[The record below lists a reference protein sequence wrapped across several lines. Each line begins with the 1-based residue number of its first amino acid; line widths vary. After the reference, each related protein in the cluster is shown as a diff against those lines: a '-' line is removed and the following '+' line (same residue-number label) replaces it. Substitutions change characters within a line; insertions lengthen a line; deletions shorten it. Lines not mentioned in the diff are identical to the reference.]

1 MGYKT
6 CSRTL
11 ASILALVTV
20 LAALF
25 AVFACA
31 PHAFADDEDDKA
43 KDDLSFYAAASSAA
57 TYYEKTHMPDGD
69 GKDAESWKESDTLNA
84 GTAGG
89 LLGFR
94 DQNYNKGVF
103 GLFSSFSSS
112 DQSQSYDALDRNADG
127 DQAKNKSD
135 QAIADYA
142 RYGRALTQLNL
153 DTTGSG
159 LINNIVRGLAGALM
173 MVVYLVSA
181 LIGVLFGGVLTIL
194 SWFNPFGWLSDQ
206 AGCTGSPVSSTI
218 ESSTCSSNVFGAAL
232 QDQMGNPNHGVGSI
246 ISVVSRAYNA
256 FSAVGWIMIPVFFA
270 ALFATIALNKISKTR
285 EQDPEMRTSTRVKRV
300 AIRVA
305 FLTAGI
311 PLLGM
316 MYGAALD
323 YMKMNNT
330 VTSNASYILGSN
342 YVDFENWAFKKR
354 LALPDG
360 TSLTISTSTYDPGG
374 SIVYDSSKTTP
385 IRVLTR
391 KINNDLGWSALMT
404 DNDTSGRA
412 DDKNYTDMQRKS
424 ISGDVDL
431 LGSTES
437 TTGVDNAKK
446 NLDGALSTG
455 VNLLMRYLTSSTISG
470 ASYETYVK
478 ANLAASGKDY
488 DANIQRGDFKT
499 LNKDIK
505 LMKDVDGYF
514 VDQNDA
520 KDKNENKHSPFD
532 QDAEGGAFILT
543 NGHLN
548 SKRAGD
554 TKPYNITYDMANG
567 GTYGLS
573 DMAMYNYLTTK
584 FEPSQIIVYS
594 SKKATSWFNSVS
606 HHSVNQVGGNIVQQF
621 MMYINTLV
629 MLLAIAVIGVF
640 YFMAIMINNIKRS
653 FKLVMSAF
661 TAALG
666 SLKAIIR
673 TVMLTLMLIIE
684 IFGSMVLFSLVTML
698 IMSLGEIVDTTMGQ
712 RLMPNGGVAVGGPAS
727 LIIDIFMLFV
737 NVVMMVCIIIMSIRI
752 RKEFVQT
759 VDASVAG
766 IVDKVFG
773 SPGAVGSTAKA
784 TAVPNP
790 KGPGIGRQAVSA
802 AAQMGGAALG
812 AKAIDKFG
820 DSDAGQKIKDGLSR
834 MFGGSEP
841 GEEHGNGGD
850 VVPGGSDPNG
860 GTGGGGAGDNPK
872 QDGVAA
878 SDRELE
884 QAGQA
889 ALDRG
894 GLGGDNPKQIA
905 SGDKTSAQAQS
916 GENGQA
922 GAAGDA
928 ASTDGSGKM
937 PDVASVNGAS
947 GANGANGTAGSAT
960 ADAYGKSGSA
970 QDAYSGY
977 ANNGASANGANG
989 APGQAGAST
998 GSAGSTTNSSTNNS
1012 STMQLASD
1020 SRAGQAGQAGQAG
1033 KGGENGSTV
1042 GKLIGDTVNN
1052 TVNGGIP
1059 DVPLPPRPDS
1069 APAVHSTPAPSNAQG
1084 SGPVHPS
1091 DQGTRVQHTYGS
1103 NAPQAPMYQPP
1114 APTVPTQMQN
1124 NRVNLGDGAAGAA
1137 VNAAQVVEDAVMNPG
1152 KSLKR
1157 NANVNVANVTQAIND
1172 AVNKAPQHDLYGD
1185 NGYRKH

>member
-31 PHAFADDEDDKA
+31 PHAFADDEEDAA
-43 KDDLSFYAAASSAA
+43 KDDLSFYSAASSAA
-57 TYYEKTHMPDGD
+57 TYYEKTHMPNGDDDEKASDWKDG
-69 GKDAESWKESDTLNA
+69 GTLNA

-112 DQSQSYDALDRNADG
+112 DQSQSYDALDRNTSGNPATS
-127 DQAKNKSD
+127 KSD
-135 QAIADYA
+135 KAIADYA

-153 DTTGSG
+153 DSTSSG
-159 LINNIVRGLAGALM
+159 LINNIIRFIAGALM

-256 FSAVGWIMIPVFFA
+256 FSAIGWIMIPIFFA

-316 MYGAALD
+316 MYGSALD

-360 TSLTISTSTYDPGG
+360 TSLTVKTSTYDPGG
-374 SIVYDSSKTTP
+374 SIVYNSQKTTP

-391 KINNDLGWSALMT
+391 KINNDLGWQALMQ

-412 DDKNYTDMQRKS
+412 DDKDYTDMQRKS
-424 ISGDVDL
+424 ISGEVDL

-437 TTGVDNAKK
+437 TTGVTKAQN
-446 NLDGALSTG
+446 NLKGALSTG
-455 VNLLMRYLTSSTISG
+455 TDLLMRYMTSSTVSG
-470 ASYETYVK
+470 ASYETDVK
-478 ANLAASGKDY
+478 ANLAASGKEY
-488 DANIQRGDFKT
+488 DQNIQRGSFAT

-514 VDQNDA
+514 IDQ
-520 KDKNENKHSPFD
+520 KDSNNHSPFE
-532 QDAEGGAFILT
+532 QAEAGGAFILT

-548 SKRAGD
+548 STRAGD
-554 TKPYNITYDMANG
+554 TKPYTITYDMANG

-606 HHSVNQVGGNIVQQF
+606 HHSVNQVGGNVVQQF

-653 FKLVMSAF
+653 FKLIMSAF

-712 RLMPNGGVAVGGPAS
+712 KLMPNGGATLDGPAMMI
-727 LIIDIFMLFV
+727 LDIFMLFV

-850 VVPGGSDPNG
+850 VMPGGSDPNG

-894 GLGGDNPKQIA
+894 GLGGDNSKQIA
-905 SGDKTSAQAQS
+905 GGDKTSAQAQA

-947 GANGANGTAGSAT
+947 GAN
-960 ADAYGKSGSA
+960 A

-1042 GKLIGDTVNN
+1042 GKITGDTVNN

-1084 SGPVHPS
+1084 SGPMHPS

-1114 APTVPTQMQN
+1114 VPTVPTQMQN

>member
-1 MGYKT
+1 MVHT
-6 CSRTL
+6 TRSRTV

-20 LAALF
+20 LVALF

-31 PHAFADDEDDKA
+31 PHAFADDEEDAA
-43 KDDLSFYAAASSAA
+43 KDDLSFYSAASSAA
-57 TYYEKTHMPDGD
+57 TYYEKTHMPNGDDDEKASDWKDG
-69 GKDAESWKESDTLNA
+69 GTLNA

-112 DQSQSYDALDRNADG
+112 DQSQSYDALDRNTSGNPATS
-127 DQAKNKSD
+127 KSD
-135 QAIADYA
+135 KAIADYA

-153 DTTGSG
+153 DSTGSG
-159 LINNIVRGLAGALM
+159 LINNIIRFIAGALM

-232 QDQMGNPNHGVGSI
+232 QDQMGHPDHGIGSI
-246 ISVVSRAYNA
+246 ISVISRAYNA
-256 FSAVGWIMIPVFFA
+256 FSAIGWIMIPIFFA

-316 MYGAALD
+316 MYGSALD

-360 TSLTISTSTYDPGG
+360 TSLTVKTSTYDPGG
-374 SIVYDSSKTTP
+374 SIVYNSQKTTP

-391 KINNDLGWSALMT
+391 KINNDLGWQALMQ

-412 DDKNYTDMQRKS
+412 DDKDYTDMQRKS
-424 ISGDVDL
+424 ISGEVDL
-431 LGSTES
+431 LGNTES
-437 TTGVDNAKK
+437 TTGVTKAQE
-446 NLDGALSTG
+446 NLKGALSTG
-455 VNLLMRYLTSSTISG
+455 VDLLMRYMTSSTVSG
-470 ASYETYVK
+470 ASYETDVK
-478 ANLAASGKDY
+478 ANLAASGKEY
-488 DANIQRGDFKT
+488 DQNIQRGSFAT

-505 LMKDVDGYF
+505 LMKDVDRYF
-514 VDQNDA
+514 IDQKDSND
-520 KDKNENKHSPFD
+520 HSPFE
-532 QDAEGGAFILT
+532 QAEAGGAFILT

-548 SKRAGD
+548 STRAGD
-554 TKPYNITYDMANG
+554 TKPYTITYDMANG

-606 HHSVNQVGGNIVQQF
+606 HHSVNQVGGNVVQQF

-653 FKLVMSAF
+653 FKLVMSSF

-673 TVMLTLMLIIE
+673 TIMLTLMLIIE

-712 RLMPNGGVAVGGPAS
+712 KLMPNGGATLDGPAMMI
-727 LIIDIFMLFV
+727 LDIFMLFV
-737 NVVMMVCIIIMSIRI
+737 NVVMMVCVIIMSIRI

-790 KGPGIGRQAVSA
+790 KGPGIGRQAMSA

-860 GTGGGGAGDNPK
+860 GGGAGDNPK
-872 QDGVAA
+872 QDGVGA

-894 GLGGDNPKQIA
+894 GLGGSDNPKQIA
-905 SGDKTSAQAQS
+905 GGDKTSAQAQA

-947 GANGANGTAGSAT
+947 GANGANGTNGTTGAAGSAT
-960 ADAYGKSGSA
+960 ADANGGYMNGTDGARGEAGS
-970 QDAYSGY
+970 
-977 ANNGASANGANG
+977 
-989 APGQAGAST
+989 ST
-998 GSAGSTTNSSTNNS
+998 GSGAGAASSTTNSSTNNS

-1042 GKLIGDTVNN
+1042 GKITGDTVNN
-1052 TVNGGIP
+1052 TVNGSIP

-1069 APAVHSTPAPSNAQG
+1069 APAVHSAPAPSNAQG

-1091 DQGTRVQHTYGS
+1091 DQGTRVQHTYGGGT
-1103 NAPQAPMYQPP
+1103 PPVPTYQSP
-1114 APTVPTQMQN
+1114 APTVPSQSQN
-1124 NRVNLGDGAAGAA
+1124 NRVNLGDGVAGAA
-1137 VNAAQVVEDAVMNPG
+1137 VNAAQVLEDTVMNPG
-1152 KSLKR
+1152 KSGGSLQR

>member
-31 PHAFADDEDDKA
+31 PHAFADDEDDAA
-43 KDDLSFYAAASSAA
+43 KDDLSFYSAASSAA
-57 TYYEKTHMPDGD
+57 TYYEKTHMPNGDDDEKASDWKDG
-69 GKDAESWKESDTLNA
+69 GTLNA

-112 DQSQSYDALDRNADG
+112 DQSQSYDALDRNTSGNPATS
-127 DQAKNKSD
+127 KSD
-135 QAIADYA
+135 KAIADYA

-153 DTTGSG
+153 DSTSSG
-159 LINNIVRGLAGALM
+159 LIDNIIRFIAGALM

-232 QDQMGNPNHGVGSI
+232 QNQMGNPNHGVGSI

-256 FSAVGWIMIPVFFA
+256 FSAVGWIMIPIFFA

-316 MYGAALD
+316 MYGSALD

-360 TSLTISTSTYDPGG
+360 TSLTVKTSTYDPGG
-374 SIVYDSSKTTP
+374 SIVYNSQKTTP

-391 KINNDLGWSALMT
+391 KINNDLGWQALMQ

-412 DDKNYTDMQRKS
+412 DDKDYTDMQRKS
-424 ISGDVDL
+424 ISGEVDL

-437 TTGVDNAKK
+437 TTGVTKAQS
-446 NLDGALSTG
+446 NLKGALSTG
-455 VNLLMRYLTSSTISG
+455 TDLLMRYMMSSTVSG
-470 ASYETYVK
+470 ASYETDVK
-478 ANLAASGKDY
+478 ANLAASGKEY
-488 DANIQRGDFKT
+488 DQNIQRGSFAT

-514 VDQNDA
+514 IDQ
-520 KDKNENKHSPFD
+520 KDSNNHSPFE
-532 QDAEGGAFILT
+532 QAEAGGAFILT

-548 SKRAGD
+548 STRAGD
-554 TKPYNITYDMANG
+554 TKPYTITYDMANG

-606 HHSVNQVGGNIVQQF
+606 HHSVNQVGGNVVQQF

-653 FKLVMSAF
+653 FKLIMSAF

-673 TVMLTLMLIIE
+673 TIMLTLMLIIE

-712 RLMPNGGVAVGGPAS
+712 RLMPNGGATLDGPAMMI
-727 LIIDIFMLFV
+727 LDIFMLFV
-737 NVVMMVCIIIMSIRI
+737 NVVMMICIIIMSIRI

-790 KGPGIGRQAVSA
+790 KGPGIGRQAMSA

-860 GTGGGGAGDNPK
+860 GGGAGDNSK
-872 QDGVAA
+872 HDGVAA

-894 GLGGDNPKQIA
+894 GLGGSDNPKQIA
-905 SGDKTSAQAQS
+905 DGDKTSAQAQAQS
-916 GENGQA
+916 GESGQA

-1042 GKLIGDTVNN
+1042 GKIIGDTVNN

-1069 APAVHSTPAPSNAQG
+1069 APAVHTAPASSNTQG

-1091 DQGTRVQHTYGS
+1091 DQGTRVQHTHGS

-1137 VNAAQVVEDAVMNPG
+1137 VNAAQMLEDTVMNPG
-1152 KSLKR
+1152 KSGRSLQR
-1157 NANVNVANVTQAIND
+1157 NVNVNVANVTKTIND

>member
-1 MGYKT
+1 MVHKT
-6 CSRTL
+6 RSRTV

-20 LAALF
+20 LVALF

-31 PHAFADDEDDKA
+31 PHAFADDEEDAA
-43 KDDLSFYAAASSAA
+43 KDDLSFYSAASSAA
-57 TYYEKTHMPDGD
+57 TYYEKTHMPNGDDDEKASDWKDG
-69 GKDAESWKESDTLNA
+69 GTLNA

-112 DQSQSYDALDRNADG
+112 DQSQSYDALDRNTSGNPATS
-127 DQAKNKSD
+127 KSD
-135 QAIADYA
+135 KAIADYA

-153 DTTGSG
+153 DSTGSG
-159 LINNIVRGLAGALM
+159 LINNIIRFIAGALM

-232 QDQMGNPNHGVGSI
+232 QDQMGHPDHGIGSI
-246 ISVVSRAYNA
+246 ISVISRAYNA
-256 FSAVGWIMIPVFFA
+256 FSAIGWIMIPIFFA
-270 ALFATIALNKISKTR
+270 ALFAAIALNKISKTR

-316 MYGAALD
+316 MYGSALD

-360 TSLTISTSTYDPGG
+360 TSLTIKTSAYDPGG
-374 SIVYDSSKTTP
+374 SIVYNSQKTTP

-391 KINNDLGWSALMT
+391 KINNDLGWQALMQ
-404 DNDTSGRA
+404 DNDKSGRA
-412 DDKNYTDMQRKS
+412 DDKDYTDMQRKS
-424 ISGDVDL
+424 ISGEVDL
-431 LGSTES
+431 LGNTES
-437 TTGVDNAKK
+437 TTGVTKAQE
-446 NLDGALSTG
+446 NLKGALSTG
-455 VNLLMRYLTSSTISG
+455 VDLLMRYMTSSTVSG
-470 ASYETYVK
+470 ASYETDVK
-478 ANLAASGKDY
+478 ANLAASGKEY
-488 DANIQRGDFKT
+488 DQNIQRGSFAT

-514 VDQNDA
+514 IDQ
-520 KDKNENKHSPFD
+520 KDSNNHSPFE
-532 QDAEGGAFILT
+532 QAEAGGAFILT

-548 SKRAGD
+548 STRAGN
-554 TKPYNITYDMANG
+554 TKPYTITYDMANG

-606 HHSVNQVGGNIVQQF
+606 HHSVNQVGGNVVQQF

-673 TVMLTLMLIIE
+673 TIMLTLMLIIE

-712 RLMPNGGVAVGGPAS
+712 KLMPNGGATLDGPAMMI
-727 LIIDIFMLFV
+727 LDIFMLFV
-737 NVVMMVCIIIMSIRI
+737 NVVMMVCVIIMSIRI

-790 KGPGIGRQAVSA
+790 KGPGIGRQAMSA

-860 GTGGGGAGDNPK
+860 GGGAGDNSK
-872 QDGVAA
+872 QDGVGA

-894 GLGGDNPKQIA
+894 GLGGDNPQQIA
-905 SGDKTSAQAQS
+905 GGDKTSAQAQA
-916 GENGQA
+916 GENDQA

-977 ANNGASANGANG
+977 ANNGASANGTDG
-989 APGQAGAST
+989 ALGEAGSSAGST
-998 GSAGSTTNSSTNNS
+998 GSTTNSSTNNS

-1020 SRAGQAGQAGQAG
+1020 SRVGQAGQAGQAG

-1042 GKLIGDTVNN
+1042 GKITGDTVNN

-1069 APAVHSTPAPSNAQG
+1069 APSVHSAPAPSNAQG
-1084 SGPVHPS
+1084 SGPAHPS
-1091 DQGTRVQHTYGS
+1091 DAGTRVQHTYGS

-1137 VNAAQVVEDAVMNPG
+1137 VNAAQVLEDTVMNPG
-1152 KSLKR
+1152 KSGGTGGSLQR

>member
-1 MGYKT
+1 MVHKT
-6 CSRTL
+6 RSRTV

-20 LAALF
+20 LVALF

-31 PHAFADDEDDKA
+31 PHAFADDEEDAA
-43 KDDLSFYAAASSAA
+43 KDDLSFYSAASSAA
-57 TYYEKTHMPDGD
+57 TYYEKTHMPNGD
-69 GKDAESWKESDTLNA
+69 DDEKASDWKDDNTLNA

-112 DQSQSYDALDRNADG
+112 DQSQSYDALDRNTSGNPAT
-127 DQAKNKSD
+127 SD
-135 QAIADYA
+135 SDKAIADYA

-153 DTTGSG
+153 DSTGSG
-159 LINNIVRGLAGALM
+159 LINNIIRFIAGALM

-181 LIGVLFGGVLTIL
+181 LIGVLFGGTLTIL

-232 QDQMGNPNHGVGSI
+232 QDQMGNPTHGVGSI
-246 ISVVSRAYNA
+246 INVISRAYNA

-316 MYGAALD
+316 MYGSALN

-330 VTSNASYILGSN
+330 VSSNASYILGSN
-342 YVDFENWAFKKR
+342 YVDFENWAFKTR
-354 LALPDG
+354 LALPAG
-360 TSLTISTSTYDPGG
+360 TSLTVSTSAYDPGG
-374 SIVYDSSKTTP
+374 SIVYNSQKTTP

-391 KINNDLGWSALMT
+391 KINNDLGWQALMQ

-412 DDKNYTDMQRKS
+412 DDKDYTDMQRKS
-424 ISGDVDL
+424 ISGEVDL
-431 LGSTES
+431 LGNTES
-437 TTGVDNAKK
+437 TTGVTKAQE
-446 NLDGALSTG
+446 NLKGALSTG
-455 VNLLMRYLTSSTISG
+455 VDLLMRYMTSSTVSG
-470 ASYETYVK
+470 ASYETDVK
-478 ANLAASGKDY
+478 ANLAASGKEY
-488 DANIQRGDFKT
+488 DPNIQRGSFAT

-505 LMKDVDGYF
+505 LMKDVDAYF
-514 VDQNDA
+514 IDQ
-520 KDKNENKHSPFD
+520 KYSKNHSPFE
-532 QDAEGGAFILT
+532 QAEAGGAFILT

-548 SKRAGD
+548 STRAGD
-554 TKPYNITYDMANG
+554 TKPYTITYDMANG

-606 HHSVNQVGGNIVQQF
+606 HHSVNQVGGNVVQQF

-712 RLMPNGGVAVGGPAS
+712 KLMPNGGSSLDGPAMMI
-727 LIIDIFMLFV
+727 LDIFMLFV

-790 KGPGIGRQAVSA
+790 KGPGIVRQGVSA

-860 GTGGGGAGDNPK
+860 GGAGDNPK
-872 QDGVAA
+872 QDGVGA

-905 SGDKTSAQAQS
+905 GGDKTSAQAQAQS

-928 ASTDGSGKM
+928 ASQDGSSKM
-937 PDVASVNGAS
+937 PDVASVNGA
-947 GANGANGTAGSAT
+947 NGANGTNGTASTAL
-960 ADAYGKSGSA
+960 ADAHGKFGSA

-1042 GKLIGDTVNN
+1042 GKITGDTVNN

-1069 APAVHSTPAPSNAQG
+1069 APAVHNTPAPSVQQT
-1084 SGPVHPS
+1084 SGPAHPS
-1091 DQGTRVQHTYGS
+1091 DAGTRVQQTYGNS
-1103 NAPQAPMYQPP
+1103 APQAPMYQPP
-1114 APTVPTQMQN
+1114 APPAPQN

-1137 VNAAQVVEDAVMNPG
+1137 VNAAQVLEDTVMNPG
-1152 KSLKR
+1152 KSGRSLQR
-1157 NANVNVANVTQAIND
+1157 NANVNVANVTKTIND

-1185 NGYRKH
+1185 NGYHKH

>member
-1 MGYKT
+1 MVHT
-6 CSRTL
+6 TRSRTV

-20 LAALF
+20 LVALF

-31 PHAFADDEDDKA
+31 PHAFADDEEDAA

-57 TYYEKTHMPDGD
+57 TYYEKTHMPGGDDNDAAEDWKDG
-69 GKDAESWKESDTLNA
+69 DTLNA

-112 DQSQSYDALDRNADG
+112 DQSQSYDALDRNANG
-127 DQAKNKSD
+127 NPAESKSD
-135 QAIADYA
+135 MAIADYA

-153 DTTGSG
+153 DSTGSG
-159 LINNIVRGLAGALM
+159 LINNIIRGLAGAIM

-181 LIGVLFGGVLTIL
+181 LIGVLFGGTLTIL

-232 QDQMGNPNHGVGSI
+232 QDQMGHPDHGIGSI
-246 ISVVSRAYNA
+246 ISVISRAYNA
-256 FSAVGWIMIPVFFA
+256 FSAIGWVMIPIFFA

-330 VTSNASYILGSN
+330 VSSNANYILGSN
-342 YVDFENWAFKKR
+342 YVDFENWAFKTR
-354 LALPDG
+354 LALPAG
-360 TSLTISTSTYDPGG
+360 TSLTVSTSTYDSGG
-374 SIVYDSSKTTP
+374 SIVYNSQKTTP

-391 KINNDLGWSALMT
+391 KINNDLGWQALMQ
-404 DNDTSGRA
+404 DNDDSGQA
-412 DDKNYTDMQRKS
+412 DDKDYTNMKRKS
-424 ISGDVDL
+424 ISGEVDL
-431 LGSTES
+431 LGNTES
-437 TTGVDNAKK
+437 TTGVTKAQE
-446 NLDGALSTG
+446 NLKGALSTG
-455 VNLLMRYLTSSTISG
+455 VNLLMRYLTSSTVSG

-478 ANLAASGKDY
+478 ANLAQSGTTY
-488 DANIQRGDFKT
+488 DSNLQRGDFKT
-499 LNKDIK
+499 LNKDVK
-505 LMKDVDGYF
+505 LMKDVDTYF
-514 VDQNDA
+514 IKQESSDD
-520 KDKNENKHSPFD
+520 ENHNAHSPFK
-532 QDAEGGAFILT
+532 QDEAGGAFVLT

-548 SKRAGD
+548 STRVGNA
-554 TKPYNITYDMANG
+554 KPYMTTYDMNNG

-573 DMAMYNYLTTK
+573 DMAMYNYLTSK
-584 FEPSQIIVYS
+584 FEPSQMIVYS

-606 HHSVNQVGGNIVQQF
+606 HHSVNQVGGNVVQQF

-673 TVMLTLMLIIE
+673 TIMLTLMLIIE

-712 RLMPNGGVAVGGPAS
+712 KLMPNGGAALDGPAMMI
-727 LIIDIFMLFV
+727 LDIFMLFV
-737 NVVMMVCIIIMSIRI
+737 NVVMMVCVIIMSIRI

-773 SPGAVGSTAKA
+773 SPGAAGSTAKA

-790 KGPGIGRQAVSA
+790 KGPGIGRQAMSA

-860 GTGGGGAGDNPK
+860 GGGAGDNPK
-872 QDGVAA
+872 HDGVGA

-894 GLGGDNPKQIA
+894 GLGGNSDSDPKQIA
-905 SGDKTSAQAQS
+905 GGDKASAQAQA
-916 GENGQA
+916 GENSQA
-922 GAAGDA
+922 GAAGDVA
-928 ASTDGSGKM
+928 ADGSGKM
-937 PDVASVNGAS
+937 PDVAS
-947 GANGANGTAGSAT
+947 ANGANGASGTNGTNGTTGAAGSAT
-960 ADAYGKSGSA
+960 ADANG
-970 QDAYSGY
+970 GY
-977 ANNGASANGANG
+977 ANGADGARG
-989 APGQAGAST
+989 DAGS
-998 GSAGSTTNSSTNNS
+998 SAGSGTGAASSTTNSSTNNS

-1020 SRAGQAGQAGQAG
+1020 SRVGQNGAAGQAG

-1042 GKLIGDTVNN
+1042 GKITGDTVNN

-1069 APAVHSTPAPSNAQG
+1069 APAVHSTPAPSNTQG

-1091 DQGTRVQHTYGS
+1091 DQGTRVQHTYGN
-1103 NAPQAPMYQPP
+1103 NAPPAPMYQPP
-1114 APTVPTQMQN
+1114 APQN
-1124 NRVNLGDGAAGAA
+1124 NRVNLGDGVAGAA
-1137 VNAAQVVEDAVMNPG
+1137 VNAAQVLEDTVMNPG
-1152 KSLKR
+1152 KSGGSLQR

-1185 NGYRKH
+1185 NGYHKH